1 MLPVAPSLSIVIPAL
16 DEARQLPTLLRQ
28 LEGARSRGAEVLVV
42 DGGSSDDTVALA
54 EAAGVTVIRAPRGR
68 ARQLQA
74 GVDAS
79 RGEAIWLLH
88 ADSDIDP
95 LSDQHI
101 VWALADSGRL
111 WGRLSVRIGGNHP
124 LLRVVG
130 RAMNLRSRLSGMAT
144 GDQGIFVLRSALARI
159 GGIPQQPLMEDIELS
174 RRLKAI
180 CPPLCL
186 PKRITTSG
194 RRWLD
199 QGVLRTILLMWS
211 LRFDYW
217 RGVDAGALAERYRRS
232 DDRRSCDGRRPAPE
246 PWNDA

>member
-1 MLPVAPSLSIVIPAL
+1 MLPAAPSLSIVIPAL
-16 DEARQLPTLLRQ
+16 DEAQQLPRLLGQ
-28 LEGARSRGAEVLVV
+28 LEGARSRGAEVLLV
-42 DGGSSDDTVALA
+42 DGGSSDATVAIA

-68 ARQLQA
+68 AAQLQA

-101 VWALADSGRL
+101 VWSLADSGRL
-111 WGRLSVRIGGNHP
+111 WGRLSVRIAGNHA
-124 LLRVVG
+124 LLRVVA
-130 RAMNLRSRLSGMAT
+130 RAMNARSRLTGIAT
-144 GDQGIFVLRSALARI
+144 GDQGIFVQRAALARA

-174 RRLKAI
+174 RRLKAL

-194 RRWLD
+194 RRWLEH
-199 QGVLRTILLMWS
+199 GVLRTILLMWS

-217 RGVDAGALAERYRRS
+217 RGVDAGELAARYRRS
-232 DDRRSCDGRRPAPE
+232 DARAEPLQGARGPA
-246 PWNDA
+246 

>member
-1 MLPVAPSLSIVIPAL
+1 MLPVAPSLSIIIPAL
-16 DEARQLPTLLRQ
+16 DEAQRLPQLLQQ
-28 LEGARSRGAEVLVV
+28 LEGARSRGAEVVLV
-42 DGGSSDDTVALA
+42 DGGSRDATRSIA
-54 EAAGVTVIRAPRGR
+54 EAAGVRVISAERGR

-79 RGEAIWLLH
+79 GGAAIWLLH

-111 WGRLSVRIGGNHP
+111 WGRLSVRITGNHP
-124 LLRVVG
+124 LLRLVA
-130 RAMNLRSRLSGMAT
+130 RAMNLRSRLTGIAT

-194 RRWLD
+194 RRWQD
-199 QGVLRTILLMWS
+199 HGVLRTIMLMWS
-211 LRFDYW
+211 LRFAYW
-217 RGVDAGALAERYRRS
+217 RGVDAGELAARYRRS
-232 DDRRSCDGRRPAPE
+232 DDRRSIPAAGSA
-246 PWNDA
+246 DS